1 VALRN
6 ADVPLL
12 KEKLDALARTY
23 HDAYLA
29 TDPLGIAHAYQGAR
43 DREVAAFLSAS
54 LAFGNA
60 AAIRMSVKRIM
71 ERLGPRPAAALR
83 RYDPKKSACLFEG
96 LYHRWVGPEAIG
108 VFAQAIGA
116 ALRREGSLEALFLQ
130 GYRPDE
136 ETLQGALIRFRER
149 LLRTLPSTRS
159 STDVERGIRYLLPD
173 PASGSACKRLHLFLR
188 WMVRPDDGL
197 DLGLWKGPK
206 THQLIIPLDT
216 HIARIGRLL
225 GLTDRKTPDLKMALE
240 ITSNLKRIDP
250 DDPVRY
256 DFAISRMGILKHCP
270 SKRNVKLCA
279 GCPLQDACRYWRR
292 LPRPRKD
299 AALQARG

>member
-1 VALRN
+1 MALK
-6 ADVPLL
+6 AKDLPLL
-12 KEKLDALARTY
+12 KNKLDALARTY

-29 TDPLGIAHAYQGAR
+29 TDPLGIAHGFEGEAN
-43 DREVAAFLSAS
+43 REVAAFLSAS

-60 AAIRMSVKRIM
+60 AAIRESVKRVM
-71 ERLGPRPAAALR
+71 ERLGPEPAGALR
-83 RYDPKKSACLFEG
+83 RYHPKKNARLFEG

-108 VFAQAIGA
+108 LLARAIGET
-116 ALRREGSLEALFLQ
+116 LRNEGSLEALFLQ

-136 ETLQGALIRFRER
+136 ETLQGALKQFRDS
-149 LLRTLPSTRS
+149 LLRSLPKARRS
-159 STDVERGIRYLLPD
+159 ARVERGIHYLLPD
-173 PASGSACKRLHLFLR
+173 PESGSACKRLHLFLR
-188 WMVRPDDGL
+188 WMVRPADGL

-225 GLTDRKTPDLKMALE
+225 GLTERKTPDLKMALE
-240 ITSNLKRIDP
+240 ITKNLKRIDP
-250 DDPVRY
+250 EDPVRY

-292 LPRPRKD
+292 LPRKRKD
-299 AALQARG
+299 AALRARG